1 MPKDAVLN
9 TDPRDLHPKPPF
21 DEPKQAPPG
30 HETAMRTK
38 PDHGEDTYK
47 GSGRLRDK
55 VAVITG
61 ADSGIGRAVAI
72 AYAREGA
79 DVVISCLPEEER
91 DARETARWVKDAGR
105 RSLEL
110 PGDLREESW
119 CRELIDRT
127 TQEFGRCDI
136 LVNNAAFQATHPT
149 LEEFSSEEWD
159 RTFRTNIYPMFYLAK
174 AAVPEMKPGGTI
186 INTASVQA
194 FQPSGKLL
202 AYASTKGAIVT
213 FTRALSELLIEKGI
227 RVNAVAPGPV
237 WTPLIP
243 STMEEKSVS
252 NFGKDSP
259 LTRPAQPAEL
269 APAYVFLASAESSY
283 ITASVMDLTGGKMV
297 S

>member
-1 MPKDAVLN
+1 MPNHGASH
-9 TDPRDLHPKPPF
+9 TDPREFYPKPPF
-21 DEPKQAPPG
+21 DEPKQRPPG

-55 VAVITG
+55 IAVITG
-61 ADSGIGRAVAI
+61 SDSGIGRAVAI
-72 AYAREGA
+72 AFAREGA
-79 DVVISCLPEEER
+79 DVVISCLSEEEQE
-91 DARETARWVKDAGR
+91 ARETARWVKDAGR
-105 RSLEL
+105 KSLEL
-110 PGDLREESW
+110 PGDIREEAW
-119 CRELIDRT
+119 CQEVITRT

-136 LVNNAAFQATHPT
+136 LVNNAAFQATHPA

-159 RTFRTNIYPMFYLAK
+159 KTFRTNIYPMFYLAK
-174 AAVPEMKPGGTI
+174 AAAPHMKPGGAI

-243 STMEEKSVS
+243 STMEDKAVS

-259 LTRPAQPAEL
+259 LARPAQPAEL
-269 APAYVFLASAESSY
+269 APAYVYLASSDSSY
-283 ITASVMDLTGGKMV
+283 LTASVMDLTGGKMLP
-297 S
+297 